1 MNGCGKTFKQIIKIY
16 RGQVFSVLATFFRTD
31 KSSFLLTMLRGIK
44 VRLYPNK
51 EQQARLNQVLGCYRF
66 VYNKTLE
73 LKKNAYDEDKTNL
86 KLTDISKWFHGTLLK
101 DENYAWLK
109 TQNTKVMKQSM
120 RQMLTAY
127 ANFFKYKKGFPKFKS
142 KKDKQSALFPSEA
155 ISKRNT
161 FDERKITLTKDLK
174 DIRFRCSDL
183 YFKRLQDHKDCIKSA
198 TVSKTKSGN
207 YFLSILVDIP
217 KEELIKFKH
226 TKQCVGIDLGVKDF
240 VITSDGEVFEN
251 KHFFKKQEKKVKRLQ
266 KQLSK
271 KVKGSHNRE
280 KQRVRIA
287 KAFERLTNQKD
298 AYIHSVVNALLS
310 LYDLVCMEDLNVQ
323 GMVKNHKLA
332 KAIQEVGFYKF
343 KQILLDKASVNC
355 KQVVLVDRFY
365 PSSKTCH
372 KCGYVKK
379 DLTLSDREWVCPIC
393 GEHLERDINAAINIL
408 IEGLRII
415 GVRSTEFTLA
425 ENPTVDDRLA
435 TDLKS
440 GGSLKQERRTNN
452 SNFY

>member
-1 MNGCGKTFKQIIKIY
+1 M
-16 RGQVFSVLATFFRTD
+16 RPFFID
-31 KSSFLLTMLRGIK
+31 MLRGIK

-51 EQQARLNQVLGCYRF
+51 EQQTRLNQVLGCYRF

-73 LKKNAYDEDKTNL
+73 LKRNAYDKDMTNL

-101 DENYAWLK
+101 DENYAWLQE
-109 TQNTKVMKQSM
+109 QNTKVMKQSI
-120 RQMLTAY
+120 RQMLGTY
-127 ANFFKYKKGFPKFKS
+127 DKFFKQHNGFPKFKS

-161 FDERKITLTKDLK
+161 FNERNITLTQDLK
-174 DIRFRCSDL
+174 DIKFRCSDL
-183 YFKRLQDHKDCIKSA
+183 YYKRLQDHKDCIRSA
-198 TVSKTKSGN
+198 TVSRTKSGN
-207 YFLSILVDIP
+207 YFLSILVDIQQD
-217 KEELIKFKH
+217 ELVKFTH
-226 TKQCVGIDLGVKDF
+226 TRQSVGIDLGVKDF

-251 KHFFKKQEKKVKRLQ
+251 KHFFKKQEQKVKRLQ

-298 AYIHSVVNALLS
+298 AYINSVVNALLS
-310 LYDLVCMEDLNVQ
+310 LYDLICMEDLNVQ
-323 GMVKNHKLA
+323 GMLKNHKLA
-332 KAIQEVGFYKF
+332 KAVQEVGFYKF
-343 KQILLDKASVNC
+343 KQILLDKASVNG
-355 KQVVLVDRFY
+355 KQVVFVDRFY

-425 ENPTVDDRLA
+425 DCPTMDDRLA

-440 GGSLKQERRTNN
+440 SGRLKQERKTNN